1 MSPTP
6 DPMDLPLTLRR
17 QLLGGAGGL
26 LAGAML
32 APALGLAATPTAAA
46 AATAPGPVDDWMNDP
61 QKRLENFLRT
71 TGDLS
76 GRVSPQWW
84 RGVYMGVVPGHQPT
98 ILFRL
103 EGCEMKR
110 LVRRGPRECEIQYRL
125 FTSFNDPVTNEPLSG
140 KRWRNPFTSQ
150 EVIVEP
156 NIGSSDTVV
165 RLTDRGITET
175 TIKTGFEGVI
185 HLVWAAQENTVLMA
199 GNKDRPANTPAP
211 TGEYATHW
219 LDRRAAAQFDAPR
232 LEMSFNSTFMMG
244 FRKFLGMPADQGLS
258 VWHASGIKAKSV
270 EALPENYLQELW
282 KHRPELRDWV
292 RAG

>member
-1 MSPTP
+1 MLPTN
-6 DPMDLPLTLRR
+6 DPMELPLTLRR

-32 APALGLAATPTAAA
+32 APGLALADATGAAA
-46 AATAPGPVDDWMNDP
+46 APGPEDEWMKDP
-61 QKRLENFLRT
+61 QKCFENFLRT

-110 LVRRGPRECEIQYRL
+110 LIRRGPRECEIQYRL
-125 FTSFNDPVTNEPLSG
+125 FTSFNDPETNEPLSG
-140 KRWRNPFTSQ
+140 KRWRNPFTS
-150 EVIVEP
+150 EDVVVEP
-156 NIGSSDTVV
+156 NIGSTETVA

-175 TIKTGFEGVI
+175 GIKNGFEGLI
-185 HLVWAAQENTVLMA
+185 HLVWAAHENTVLMA

-219 LDRRAAAQFDAPR
+219 LDRRAARKFDAPR

-244 FRKFLGMPADQGLS
+244 FRKFLGMPPDKGLS

-270 EALPENYLQELW
+270 ETLPENYLRELW
-282 KHRPELRDWV
+282 KHRPEIRDWL
-292 RAG
+292 RAPV

>member
-1 MSPTP
+1 MSPNP
-6 DPMDLPLTLRR
+6 DPMDLPLGLRR
-17 QLLGGAGGL
+17 HLLGGAGGL

-32 APALGLAATPTAAA
+32 APTLGFAAA
-46 AATAPGPVDDWMNDP
+46 SVAPMTPGPQDDWMKDP
-61 QKRLENFLRT
+61 QKQFENFLRT

-84 RGVYMGVVPGHQPT
+84 RGVYLGVVPGHQPK

-110 LVRRGPRECEIQYRL
+110 LVRRGPRECELQYRL
-125 FTSFNDPVTNEPLSG
+125 FTSFNDPATNEPLSG
-140 KRWRNPFTSQ
+140 KRWRNPFTN
-150 EVIVEP
+150 EDVVVEP
-156 NIGSSDTVV
+156 NIGSTETVV

-175 TIKTGFEGVI
+175 SIRGGFEGVI
-185 HLVWAAQENTVLMA
+185 HLEWAAQENTVLMA
-199 GNKDRPANTPAP
+199 GNKDRPASTPAP

-219 LDRRAAAQFDAPR
+219 LDRRAASQFDAPR

-244 FRKFLGMPADQGLS
+244 FRKFLGMPPDQGLS

-270 EALPENYLQELW
+270 ETLPEAYLQQLW
-282 KHRPELRDWV
+282 KHRPELREWL
-292 RAG
+292 RAAG

>member
-1 MSPTP
+1 MSSNS
-6 DPMDLPLTLRR
+6 DPVDLTLAVRR

-26 LAGAML
+26 LAGAMM
-32 APALGLAATPTAAA
+32 APGLGLAAASAAA
-46 AATAPGPVDDWMNDP
+46 MTPGPEEDDWMKDP

-84 RGVYMGVVPGHQPT
+84 RGVYMGVVPGQQPT

-125 FTSFNDPVTNEPLSG
+125 FTSFNDPETNEPLSG
-140 KRWRNPFTSQ
+140 KRWRNPFTSN
-150 EVIVEP
+150 EVVVEP
-156 NIGSSDTVV
+156 NIGSADTVV

-175 TIKTGFEGVI
+175 SIKSGYEGVI

-199 GNKDRPANTPAP
+199 GNKERPANTPAP

-219 LDRRAAAQFDAPR
+219 LDRQAARNFDAPR

-244 FRKFLGMPADQGLS
+244 FRKFLGMPPDHGLS

-270 EALPENYLQELW
+270 EALPESYLRELW
-282 KHRPELRDWV
+282 KHRPEIRDWL
-292 RAG
+292 RAAG